1 MSGIFMQV
9 TYLHHL
15 VSFSE
20 AGREGLTAHIN
31 DWTERAREEFVTA
44 LAHQATSSDYG
55 DIAAYHYLDSFAPA
69 EALIPTYAERD
80 REIRAAEQNRHDALV
95 EEARRTGKPVVIRRW
110 EEPDEEDGYYY
121 HALVMTLEGRIET
134 RTTHGY

>member
-1 MSGIFMQV
+1 MKGIFVQV
-9 TYLHHL
+9 AYLHHL

-20 AGREGLTAHIN
+20 KGREALASQIN
-31 DWTERAREEFVTA
+31 GWTERAREEFAVA
-44 LAHQATSSDYG
+44 VAGVATRSDYA
-55 DIAAYHYLDSFAPA
+55 DIAAYHYLDSFAPVD
-69 EALIPTYAERD
+69 ALIPTYMARD

-121 HALVMTLEGRIET
+121 HVLVMTPEGKVET
-134 RTTHGY
+134 RTTRGY

>member
-1 MSGIFMQV
+1 MPGIFMQV

-20 AGREGLTAHIN
+20 QGREALATQIN
-31 DWTERAREEFVTA
+31 GWAERAREEFAVA
-44 LAHQATSSDYG
+44 VARQATSSDYG
-55 DIAAYHYLDSFAPA
+55 DIAAYHYLDSLSPV
-69 EALIPTYAERD
+69 EALVPTYAERD
-80 REIRAAEQNRHDALV
+80 REIRAAEQNRHDTLV

-110 EEPDEEDGYYY
+110 NEPDEEDGYYY
-121 HALVMTLEGRIET
+121 HTVVMTPEGKIET